1 MLVYKRAAPHTFIRC
16 FSSSTNQSNQDKVDD
31 SLSSKYSF
39 LDKNQKRIYNDY
51 MELTKFKLSLL
62 NTVGSYTMFYFHAPL
77 IGVGLL
83 NSALFIFA
91 TQTVAMS
98 T

>member
-1 MLVYKRAAPHTFIRC
+1 
-16 FSSSTNQSNQDKVDD
+16 
-31 SLSSKYSF
+31 
-39 LDKNQKRIYNDY
+39 

-62 NTVGSYTMFYFHAPL
+62 NSFGAYTMFYFHAPL
-77 IGVGLL
+77 AGVGILASGAFL
-83 NSALFIFA
+83 FA